1 MQHAGGDGGVGFA
14 VDQDEAAQRAAGFV
28 GLPDDGLG
36 GGERDDADA
45 VQGQRLG
52 GEVLGGVD
60 VDLVFERLD
69 GGADGPGAGFEPVGA
84 AGQERVGGHP
94 DERCLE
100 LVGGFGRVGGG
111 GDDVAAAAVD
121 LVGERERDG
130 LAGHGLG
137 QVAVEGDDAGDGG
150 GLAGGDD
157 ADGVARADGAGG
169 DQAGEAAVVGI
180 GAVDPLDG
188 QAEGLG
194 LVGDLVE
201 LDAFEMGQQGGA
213 AVPGHVGRQGG
224 DVVAAQ
230 AREGDGGEGADA
242 DRGGED
248 AEILDDRVERVAA
261 VAGEVHLVDGQHE
274 VADAEQVAEIGVP
287 PGPGRGCPCG
297 RRRAGRRGRR
307 WTRR

>member
-1 MQHAGGDGGVGFA
+1 MVDLPAPGQAGEPQGGGPLVLHRGVAFAGDVDGLPVDVAGAAEREVQHAGGDGGVGFA

-69 GGADGPGAGFEPVGA
+69 GGADGSGAGFEPVGA

-157 ADGVARADGAGG
+157 ADRVARADGAGG

-188 QAEGLG
+188 QSEGLG

-201 LDAFEMGQQGGA
+201 LHAFEMGQQGGA
-213 AVPGHVGRQGG
+213 RG
-224 DVVAAQ
+224 
-230 AREGDGGEGADA
+230 ARACWPTG
-242 DRGGED
+242 
-248 AEILDDRVERVAA
+248 
-261 VAGEVHLVDGQHE
+261 
-274 VADAEQVAEIGVP
+274 
-287 PGPGRGCPCG
+287 
-297 RRRAGRRGRR
+297 
-307 WTRR
+307 W